1 MTTGLLN
8 PSHIIL
14 LLLVVLIILGP
25 KRLPQ
30 AGRSIWRGMR
40 EFKEGISGQ
49 DDTPEQTQE
58 YTAPAAPAALA
69 RAPPRPAA
77 PATATAQQ
85 PAIATNTGTAAAMTN
100 WPGTPEPTDTDDLA
114 KKP

>member
-8 PSHIIL
+8 PTHIIL
-14 LLLVVLIILGP
+14 LLLVALIILGP

-30 AGRSIWRGMR
+30 AGRSIGRGMR

-58 YTAPAAPAALA
+58 YTTPAAPAALA
-69 RAPPRPAA
+69 HAPQPAA

-85 PAIATNTGTAAAMTN
+85 PAIATNTSTAAPMTTG
-100 WPGTPEPTDTDDLA
+100 PGTTVPTDTDDLA